1 MNWQISGGVEV
12 AVSGG
17 LLLAALRHCRSSADS
32 LARLDPDRAFAS
44 FPVKAFSL
52 NVLLAYFSVSRS
64 AQFRDLRSHSQIY
77 IREIEFGSELA
88 GLQ

>member
-1 MNWQISGGVEV
+1 MNWQIFRGVEV

-17 LLLAALRHCRSSADS
+17 LLLQLSVSAGAVDS

-44 FPVKAFSL
+44 FPVKTFSL
-52 NVLLAYFSVSRS
+52 NVLLAYFSVSCS
-64 AQFRDLRSHSQIY
+64 AQFRDLQSHSQIY